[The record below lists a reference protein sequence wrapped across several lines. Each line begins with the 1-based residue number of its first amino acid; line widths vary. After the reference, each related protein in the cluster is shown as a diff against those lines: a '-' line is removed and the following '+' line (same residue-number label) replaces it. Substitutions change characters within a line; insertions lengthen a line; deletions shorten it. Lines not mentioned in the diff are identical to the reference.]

1 MKRRDFLQH
10 AGALAGT
17 AVLGQLGVLAAHAA
31 SSSDYK
37 ALVCIFLYGGNDAN
51 NTIVP
56 LDTAGY
62 ANYAQT
68 RSYLALPQAQLLPLA
83 VASGAPQYGLHP
95 ALPGLQSLWASGNLA
110 IVANVGTLVQP
121 PTAFLRPHL
130 STTTVK
136 PESLFSHID
145 QQHEWQASISS
156 TSSSNSGWGGRLLDA
171 LAALNAN
178 SRIPPMISAGGNNLF
193 VTGAASQALV
203 IPTSGSFG
211 LNGFSNDSADTARR
225 SALEQLLRVDQT
237 ISLTQAAQA
246 VMSGAL
252 SSSAILNPIL
262 TTTDATLAAR
272 FAGLT
277 TNFSRQ
283 LLAIAKVIEAR
294 STLGD
299 SPGVSRDARPLRHS
313 HGPAQHAAT
322 CSANW
327 TKWVSRYPF
336 TARWPTSAQARASP
350 HSRCRIFLAIFYSN
364 TGGGTDHAWGKP
376 PLWYRRRRQWR
387 QHLRNDAQLE
397 PSGPDDASNLGRW
410 IPTIAVD
417 QFAATLA
424 TWFGADDGARRGFA
438 QLVGI
443 QSEYAW
449 VHLNVSRAYPGRKIG
464 PAHFAS

>member
-1 MKRRDFLQH
+1 MKRRAFLQH

-17 AVLGQLGVLAAHAA
+17 AALGQLGVLAAHAA

-83 VASGAPQYGLHP
+83 VASGASQYGLHP

-121 PTAFLRPHL
+121 LTKAQYL

-178 SRIPPMISAGGNNLF
+178 SRIPPMISTGGNNLF

-225 SALEQLLRVDQT
+225 SALEQLLSIDQS
-237 ISLTQAAQA
+237 INLTQAAQA

-277 TNFSRQ
+277 TNFSQQ

-294 STLGD
+294 STLG
-299 SPGVSRDARPLRHS
+299 
-313 HGPAQHAAT
+313 AT
-322 CSANW
+322 RQ
-327 TKWVSRYPF
+327 V
-336 TARWPTSAQARASP
+336 
-350 HSRCRIFLAIFYSN
+350 FLATLGSFDTHTDQLNTQQTLLSELDAGLTAFHGAMADIGAGKSVTSFTLSDFSRNFLPN
-364 TGGGTDHAWGKP
+364 TGGGTDHAWGSH
-376 PLWYRRRRQWR
+376 PLVIG
-387 QHLRNDAQLE
+387 DAVNGGSIYGTMPTLE
-397 PSGPDDASNLGRW
+397 LSGPDDASNLGRW

-424 TWFGADDGARRGFA
+424 TWFGADATALAAVLPNLSAFSPTTLGF
-438 QLVGI
+438 I
-443 QSEYAW
+443 
-449 VHLNVSRAYPGRKIG
+449 
-464 PAHFAS
+464 

>member
-1 MKRRDFLQH
+1 MKRRTFLQH

-17 AVLGQLGVLAAHAA
+17 AALGQLGVLAAHAA

-121 PTAFLRPHL
+121 LTKAQYL

-178 SRIPPMISAGGNNLF
+178 SRIPPMISTGGNNLF

-225 SALEQLLRVDQT
+225 FALEQLLSVDQS

-246 VMSGAL
+246 VMGGAL

-262 TTTDATLAAR
+262 TTTDATLATR

-294 STLGD
+294 STLG
-299 SPGVSRDARPLRHS
+299 
-313 HGPAQHAAT
+313 AT
-322 CSANW
+322 RQ
-327 TKWVSRYPF
+327 V
-336 TARWPTSAQARASP
+336 
-350 HSRCRIFLAIFYSN
+350 FLATLGSFDTHTDQLNTQQTLLSELDAGLTAFHGAMADIGAGKSVTSFTLSDFSRNFLPN
-364 TGGGTDHAWGKP
+364 TGGGTDHAWGSH
-376 PLWYRRRRQWR
+376 PLVIG
-387 QHLRNDAQLE
+387 DAVNGGSIYGTMPTLE
-397 PSGPDDASNLGRW
+397 LSGPDDASNLGRW

-424 TWFGADDGARRGFA
+424 TWFGADATALAAVLPNLSAFSPSTLGF
-438 QLVGI
+438 I
-443 QSEYAW
+443 
-449 VHLNVSRAYPGRKIG
+449 
-464 PAHFAS
+464 